1 MAIDS
6 DIRDQAYQFFI
17 QEAPELLQVIETELL
32 DLKQNRTAGKIH
44 NMMRAAHSIKGG
56 SASVGLDAIK
66 TLSHRLEDIFKAL
79 HQEDLVIDE
88 QLETWLLQAYDCL
101 RLPLME
107 QINTGY
113 FDEEQAIAIAEPLFA
128 QIEEELKDYLGKE
141 DFLPSSVEL
150 GIDITLSIFEVDVA
164 QGLERLANVLA
175 DPEHNVVAGE
185 LRAQAEVFSGIGE
198 LFNLSGFTEIA
209 QTAIAALDA
218 HPDQVLHIAEVAL
231 ADFQA
236 GREAV
241 IAGDRA
247 QGGSPSPALLKLADS
262 EESAS
267 LNSTQPITTNNNFT
281 ENNFLQDEH
290 FNELTSSVS
299 PDLPAETVEFD
310 WSSLDLVDSS
320 SLEKPELTLDLELL
334 SQQEQ
339 INTPSLTDIFA
350 AHEISNEFTELDNGF
365 GLDLFR
371 LTESELTEISA
382 DSSQNLTNQIEHLNP
397 GLDEIF
403 GNSRFDSD
411 NSLEFVS
418 QTAETNSTNLVNSK
432 ELDKINFINVDDIFD
447 DSATHKIN
455 TIIPDIFPS
464 EVKVAVNEP
473 GTEEN
478 LQFESTHQVEE
489 NDLILSLDE
498 VFGVFDSS
506 KETTET
512 TNGFLI
518 ETSIE
523 SPAVAEQNNTEF
535 NLANQLNGFNSNTPS
550 LKDVFGQFVEENQ
563 RSLILSSLE
572 SNPLDTTATTTQE
585 TTPQST
591 NLASNNEENLLNGL
605 TQDLKS
611 SIELPSELVEKV
623 AAASNFQELVQSIEE
638 AYNQL
643 PVATE
648 LANSKVSTAKVIDVL
663 SSPISIDSTIT
674 QKSPPTEK
682 PESPSANAAQLS
694 VRVDLDRL
702 ERMNNVVG
710 ELAINRNGLSLQN
723 EQLQGTVEELLRRFS
738 KFQEMTYQLRDLS
751 DKMLVAPDH
760 HSSLTVGLSSAA
772 NQSKILSSKSR
783 METEFDSLEMDNY
796 GELNSR
802 LQETLEEMAQIEE
815 IVGDIALLS
824 SQSSKTLDGQRQMLA
839 YLRDDLMWAR
849 MLPLGEV
856 LNRFPRTL
864 RDLSTKYQKPVDLKL
879 SGTGVL
885 VDKAVLEK
893 LYDPLL
899 HLFRNAFDHGIES
912 PQLRR
917 QQNKPERG
925 QIEIRA
931 YHQGSQTVIEMRDD
945 GQGINL
951 QRIAEKAVE
960 VGLIAADEVALTPTS
975 RLLDLLFE
983 PGFSTASKI
992 TEISGRGVGLDVV
1005 RSQLRFLKGTVTV
1018 HSHQGRGTTF
1028 ILRIPLTLTIAKLL
1042 VCMVGSTAYAFP
1054 ADSIEEIFVP
1064 KADQMKLSGKQRLL
1078 HWRKRLVPI
1087 HHLSELLDYSVP
1099 LPETVPSQAL
1109 LSVPTPEDWASP
1121 ILLLRQD
1128 NQFLA
1133 LEVDRLITEQELVI
1147 KPFGNAIAPPSY
1159 IYGCTIL
1166 GDGSL
1171 LPVIDGATL
1180 LSQITGQPK
1189 DIITTSTSSQTAT
1202 RQQTPSSAKR
1212 QPTSSVKTPLILVV
1226 DDSIAL
1232 RQTLA
1237 LTLQKAGYRV
1247 VQARDGRE
1255 AIEQLQQNSTIQLVV
1270 SDVEMPNMN
1279 GFEFLTQRRQDAELS
1294 KIPVIMLTSR
1304 SSDKHRQLAKH
1315 LGASAYFTKP
1325 YLEQEFLAGIKDI
1338 LSKNAPKKATA
1349 LTT

>member
-1 MAIDS
+1 MGS
-6 DIRDQAYQFFI
+6 S
-17 QEAPELLQVIETELL
+17 PETKE
-32 DLKQNRTAGKIH
+32 
-44 NMMRAAHSIKGG
+44 
-56 SASVGLDAIK
+56 K
-66 TLSHRLEDIFKAL
+66 T
-79 HQEDLVIDE
+79 
-88 QLETWLLQAYDCL
+88 
-101 RLPLME
+101 
-107 QINTGY
+107 N
-113 FDEEQAIAIAEPLFA
+113 
-128 QIEEELKDYLGKE
+128 
-141 DFLPSSVEL
+141 DFL
-150 GIDITLSIFEVDVA
+150 IDTSLQTPAIT
-164 QGLERLANVLA
+164 
-175 DPEHNVVAGE
+175 
-185 LRAQAEVFSGIGE
+185 
-198 LFNLSGFTEIA
+198 
-209 QTAIAALDA
+209 
-218 HPDQVLHIAEVAL
+218 
-231 ADFQA
+231 
-236 GREAV
+236 
-241 IAGDRA
+241 
-247 QGGSPSPALLKLADS
+247 
-262 EESAS
+262 
-267 LNSTQPITTNNNFT
+267 
-281 ENNFLQDEH
+281 
-290 FNELTSSVS
+290 
-299 PDLPAETVEFD
+299 
-310 WSSLDLVDSS
+310 
-320 SLEKPELTLDLELL
+320 
-334 SQQEQ
+334 EQ
-339 INTPSLTDIFA
+339 
-350 AHEISNEFTELDNGF
+350 
-365 GLDLFR
+365 
-371 LTESELTEISA
+371 
-382 DSSQNLTNQIEHLNP
+382 
-397 GLDEIF
+397 
-403 GNSRFDSD
+403 D
-411 NSLEFVS
+411 NSKL
-418 QTAETNSTNLVNSK
+418 NL
-432 ELDKINFINVDDIFD
+432 
-447 DSATHKIN
+447 
-455 TIIPDIFPS
+455 
-464 EVKVAVNEP
+464 
-473 GTEEN
+473 GEE
-478 LQFESTHQVEE
+478 
-489 NDLILSLDE
+489 
-498 VFGVFDSS
+498 
-506 KETTET
+506 
-512 TNGFLI
+512 
-518 ETSIE
+518 
-523 SPAVAEQNNTEF
+523 
-535 NLANQLNGFNSNTPS
+535 LNGFKGNTPS
-550 LKDVFGQFVEENQ
+550 LKDVFGEFVEENSP
-563 RSLILSSLE
+563 SLILSSVE
-572 SNPLDTTATTTQE
+572 KNTLDSEPETVKE
-585 TTPQST
+585 TTST
-591 NLASNNEENLLNGL
+591 NNLALKNDENILNI
-605 TQDLKS
+605 TDDTAH
-611 SIELPSELVEKV
+611 SIELPSELIEKV
-623 AAASNFQELVQSIEE
+623 ATASNFKELVQSIEE
-638 AYNQL
+638 AYDQL
-643 PVATE
+643 PIASE
-648 LANSKVSTAKVIDVL
+648 LVKGEDFNPKVIDVL
-663 SSPISIDSTIT
+663 SNPISINSANT
-674 QKSPPTEK
+674 QKSPVPEK
-682 PESPSANAAQLS
+682 QEIASGNAAQLS

-723 EQLQGTVEELLRRFS
+723 EQLQGTVEELLRRFA

-751 DKMLVAPDH
+751 DKMLVAPDQN
-760 HSSLTVGLSSAA
+760 SSLKVGLLSAA
-772 NQSKILSSKSR
+772 NQTEIINSKSR
-783 METEFDSLEMDNY
+783 METEFDSLEMDSY

-824 SQSSKTLDGQRQMLA
+824 SQSSRTLEGQRQMLA

-912 PQLRR
+912 PELRH

-960 VGLIAADEVALTPTS
+960 VGLIASDEVALTPTS
-975 RLLDLLFE
+975 KLLDLLFE
-983 PGFSTASKI
+983 PGFSTATKI

-1064 KADQMKLSGKQRLL
+1064 KADQMKLSGKQKLL

-1087 HHLSELLDYSVP
+1087 HHLSELLEYSVP

-1180 LSQITGQPK
+1180 LSQIAGQPK
-1189 DIITTSTSSQTAT
+1189 DIVTTSTASQTAT
-1202 RQQTPSSAKR
+1202 RQKTPSSATR
-1212 QPTSSVKTPLILVV
+1212 QPTSSLKSPLILVV

-1279 GFEFLTQRRQDAELS
+1279 GFEFLTQRRQDTELS
-1294 KIPVIMLTSR
+1294 KVPVIMLTSR
-1304 SSDKHRQLAKH
+1304 SSEKHRQLAKH

-1338 LSKNAPKKATA
+1338 INKNAPQKATA
-1349 LTT
+1349 LAT

>member
-32 DLKQNRTAGKIH
+32 DLRQNRTAGKIH

-113 FDEEQAIAIAEPLFA
+113 FDAEEAIAVAEPLFA
-128 QIEEELKDYLGKE
+128 EIEEELKDYLGKE

-150 GIDITLSIFEVDVA
+150 GIDITLSIFEIDVA
-164 QGLERLANVLA
+164 QGLERLIDVLA

-198 LFNLSGFTEIA
+198 LFNLSGFTAIA
-209 QTAIAALDA
+209 NTAIAALDA

-262 EESAS
+262 SNSEI
-267 LNSTQPITTNNNFT
+267 LTSTQPITTNNNFT
-281 ENNFLQDEH
+281 DSNFLDLDEQ
-290 FNELTSSVS
+290 FNELTSFVS
-299 PDLPAETVEFD
+299 PDLRAEALEFND

-320 SLEKPELTLDLELL
+320 SLEEAALTLDIDLFG
-334 SQQEQ
+334 QQEQ
-339 INTPSLTDIFA
+339 VNNPSITDIFA
-350 AHEISNEFTELDNGF
+350 NHEISNEFTELYNGS
-365 GLDLFR
+365 GLDLFK
-371 LTESELTEISA
+371 LNETELTEIFA
-382 DSSQNLTNQIEHLNP
+382 DSSQEIPDQLEPSSP

-403 GNSRFDSD
+403 GNSIFTSNDA
-411 NSLEFVS
+411 LELPTQEV
-418 QTAETNSTNLVNSK
+418 EINGINLVESQ
-432 ELDKINFINVDDIFD
+432 ELDQTCLINVDDIFD
-447 DSATHKIN
+447 NSTIHKANI
-455 TIIPDIFPS
+455 IIPDIFTPEAKSVFS
-464 EVKVAVNEP
+464 EPAP
-473 GTEEN
+473 EES
-478 LQFESTHQVEE
+478 LQIESTHQVEQ
-489 NDLILSLDE
+489 NNLILSLDE
-498 VFGVFDSS
+498 VFGIPNSS
-506 KETTET
+506 QETIEK

-518 ETSIE
+518 ETSLE
-523 SPAVAEQNNTEF
+523 TPAVAEQNNSEV
-535 NLANQLNGFNSNTPS
+535 NLANQLNSVSLNTPS
-550 LKDVFGQFVEENQ
+550 LKDVFSEFIEESQ
-563 RSLILSSLE
+563 PPLIPS
-572 SNPLDTTATTTQE
+572 LDTTAVKAEETAPQE
-585 TTPQST
+585 T
-591 NLASNNEENLLNGL
+591 NLAPKSNESILNKVTDEPPL
-605 TQDLKS
+605 

-623 AAASNFQELVQSIEE
+623 VAASNFQELVQSIEE
-638 AYNQL
+638 AYDQL
-643 PVATE
+643 PVAA
-648 LANSKVSTAKVIDVL
+648 LASSEETTPKVIDVL
-663 SSPISIDSTIT
+663 SSPTSTNSTIT
-674 QKSPPTEK
+674 QKSSTPEK
-682 PESPSANAAQLS
+682 QEIPSGNAAQLS
-694 VRVDLDRL
+694 VRVDVDRL

-723 EQLQGTVEELLRRFS
+723 EQLQGTVEELLRRFT

-760 HSSLTVGLSSAA
+760 NSSLKVGLLSAA
-772 NQSKILSSKSR
+772 NQSAIISSKSR
-783 METEFDSLEMDNY
+783 METEFDSLEMDSY

-824 SQSSKTLDGQRQMLA
+824 SQSSRTLEGQRQMLA

-899 HLFRNAFDHGIES
+899 HLFRNAFDHGIE
-912 PQLRR
+912 PAEVRR
-917 QQNKPERG
+917 KQNKLERG

-951 QRIAEKAVE
+951 QRIAAKAVE
-960 VGLIAADEVALTPTS
+960 VGLIAADEVALTSTAK
-975 RLLDLLFE
+975 LLDLIFE

-1064 KADQMKLSGKQRLL
+1064 KADQMKLSGKQKLL

-1087 HHLSELLDYSVP
+1087 HHLSELLNYSVP

-1128 NQFLA
+1128 NQFIA

-1180 LSQITGQPK
+1180 LSQIAGQPK
-1189 DIITTSTSSQTAT
+1189 DIVTTSTSSPTAT
-1202 RQQTPSSAKR
+1202 RQKTPSSATR
-1212 QPTSSVKTPLILVV
+1212 QPTSSVKSPLILVV

-1255 AIEQLQQNSTIQLVV
+1255 AIEQLQKNSTIQLVV

-1294 KIPVIMLTSR
+1294 KFPVIMLTSR

-1338 LSKNAPKKATA
+1338 ISQNAPKKATA